1 MTAGIYNFTID
12 QGSTW
17 TLQLIYK
24 DPNGTPINLTGY
36 TAKMQVRRK
45 FDSSTA
51 VLTLTSLPG
60 GGITITGITGTID
73 LLATDEQTEVIEG
86 GLYVYDL
93 ELNNGGAITRLIQG
107 QITISP
113 QVTLSV

>member
-24 DPNGTPINLTGY
+24 DPNGAPINLSGY
-36 TAKMQVRRK
+36 TAKMQLRSK
-45 FDSSTA
+45 FDSADA
-51 VLTLTSLPG
+51 VLTLTSG
-60 GGITITGITGTID
+60 SGITIDGPTGTIN
-73 LLATDEQTEVIEG
+73 LVATDEQTEAIKSG
-86 GLYVYDL
+86 FYVYDL
-93 ELNNGGAITRLIQG
+93 ELSNGGVITRLIQG
-107 QITISP
+107 QVTLSP